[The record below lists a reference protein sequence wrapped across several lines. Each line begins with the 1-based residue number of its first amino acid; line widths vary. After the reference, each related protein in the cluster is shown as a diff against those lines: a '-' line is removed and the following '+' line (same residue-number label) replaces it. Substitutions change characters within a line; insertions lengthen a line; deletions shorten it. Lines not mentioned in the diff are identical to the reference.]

1 MSGTHFV
8 RVLAATLGACTFLGL
23 AAGTAQA
30 WPIPITP
37 EQQNFI
43 DQARGAGFPGGDDQ
57 ILMAGQQA
65 CRALY
70 MRQGVQGAID
80 TVAGP
85 NGATPEQAAA
95 LVQAARGTLC
105 TQAPG

>member
-1 MSGTHFV
+1 MGNNII
-8 RVLAATLGACTFLGL
+8 RLASAAL
-23 AAGTAQA
+23 AAGALLAGTAGTAAA

-43 DQARGAGFPGGDDQ
+43 SQARGAGFPGGDDQ

-70 MRQGVQGAID
+70 INQGVQGAID
-80 TVAGP
+80 AVAGP
-85 NGATPEQAAA
+85 NGATPEQAAG
-95 LVQAARGTLC
+95 LVRAARGTMC
-105 TQAPG
+105 TQAPS